1 MPRSKSVTDELEAN
15 QSLLDALKSARNM
28 ASRDGHAQILIE
40 HMALALLDDAAVS
53 QFMNQNRVTVYN
65 IREQLHEFLKEIK
78 PFTGAGKEEEKEI
91 QTSQGLD
98 EVLNGAARI
107 ANDQE
112 EEKISTL
119 HVLLAILRR
128 PQGKAPGILATFRV
142 DEEELTLY
150 IQQKEYQNFP
160 AISHSHALV
169 AVDEPGFKVY
179 PGGEALAKYT
189 SNVTA
194 RAKSGDFD
202 PVVGRDPEIDRI
214 IRILSRR
221 YKNNAMLV
229 GEPGVGKDAVI
240 EALAMRLIKQT
251 NPDPAFENAN
261 IYALD
266 IEALMAGTKYRGDVE
281 ERLKA
286 VKREIGEIPNAILF
300 INEFHMTKAG
310 SGQENPADLQN
321 LLKQSL
327 TTGRLRT
334 IGATTPDEYRRF
346 VEPDA
351 ALSRRFA
358 KVEVNE
364 PTAEVCQTIL
374 QARCGVLEDHHDV
387 EFTAEALQACTAYA
401 KRYIHDRFLP
411 DSALDIA
418 DIAAVIARKTGIV
431 TLAEVEQATA
441 ELANIPPLKVGQH
454 EGENLRTLPEAL
466 REVVFGQ
473 DEALDALTQAVW
485 VARSGQ
491 NQPGKPIGS
500 FLFSGPTGVGKTEAA
515 KKVSEILGV
524 PLIRIDMSEYQEK
537 HDAARLKGAPPG
549 YVGYDKGGQLT
560 ESVRKHPYS
569 VVLLDE
575 VEKAHPDVFNV
586 LLQTLDDGRMT
597 DGQGRTVNFENT
609 IIIMTTNAG
618 ASVIKKAPIGFTG
631 KADATESEEYK
642 NLFRPEFW
650 NRIDATVQ
658 FKALTP
664 EIIERVVSKFLR
676 GLAEQ
681 LKQKKIELVP
691 TPPVLAYMAKA
702 GFDPKFNA
710 RPVNRAITEHIR
722 KTLAPEILFGRLQ
735 HGGKVTVEF
744 VEAAND
750 NPARDDQLT
759 VGNLQFTF
767 ESAALDESRAQVM
780 ATNRRRRRAV
790 SGVEPA

>member
-1 MPRSKSVTDELEAN
+1 MTRSKSVTDELEAN
-15 QSLLDALKSARNM
+15 ESLLDALKSARDK
-28 ASRDGHAQILIE
+28 AGRDGHQQILIE
-40 HMALALLDDAAVS
+40 HMALSLLDDAAVS
-53 QFMNQNRVTVYN
+53 RFLNHHRVVVCN
-65 IREQLHEFLKEIK
+65 IREQLTGFLNELRPYTKSNADRIE
-78 PFTGAGKEEEKEI
+78 
-91 QTSQGLD
+91 TSRGLD
-98 EVLNGAARI
+98 EVLNTAARI
-107 ANDQE
+107 ASGE
-112 EEKISTL
+112 SEEKISTL

-128 PQGKAPGILATFRV
+128 SQGKAPEIFATFNAN
-142 DEEELTLY
+142 EEDLTLY
-150 IQQKEYQNFP
+150 IQNKEYRDLSGVPVIPN
-160 AISHSHALV
+160 ARALV
-169 AVDEPGFKVY
+169 TVGDPGFKIY
-179 PGGEALAKYT
+179 PGGEALAKFT

-194 RAKSGDFD
+194 RAKNGAFD
-202 PVVGRDPEIDRI
+202 PVVGRDQEIAQI

-221 YKNNAMLV
+221 YKNNAMLA

-240 EALAMRLIKQT
+240 EALAMHLVSQK

-286 VKREIGEIPNAILF
+286 VKREIAEIPNAILF

-310 SGQENPADLQN
+310 SGQESPVDLQN

-327 TTGRLRT
+327 TTGQLRT
-334 IGATTPDEYRRF
+334 IGATTLDEYRRH
-346 VEPDA
+346 VESDA
-351 ALSRRFA
+351 ALSRRFT
-358 KVEVNE
+358 KVEIKE
-364 PTAEVCQTIL
+364 PSAEVCQTIL

-387 EFTAEALQACTAYA
+387 EFTAEALEACTTYA

-418 DIAAVIARKTGIV
+418 DIAAVIAHRTGIV

-441 ELANIPPLKVGQH
+441 ELANIPALKVGQH

-473 DEALDALTQAVW
+473 DEALNALTQAVW

-491 NQPGKPIGS
+491 NLPGKPIGS

-515 KKVSEILGV
+515 KKVAELLGV
-524 PLIRIDMSEYQEK
+524 SLIRIDMSEYQEK

-560 ESVRKHPYS
+560 EAVRKKPYS

-597 DGQGRTVNFENT
+597 DGQGRTINFENT

-618 ASVIKKAPIGFTG
+618 ASVMKKAPIGFTG
-631 KADATESEEYK
+631 KTDVKESEEYK

-658 FKALTP
+658 FKPLTQ
-664 EIIERVVSKFLR
+664 EVIEKVVSKFLS
-676 GLAEQ
+676 GLAAQ
-681 LKQKKIELVP
+681 LKQKKIELIP
-691 TPPVLAYMAKA
+691 TPPVLAFMAKA

-735 HGGKVTVEF
+735 HGGKVMVDF

-750 NPARDDQLT
+750 NPARDDQVT
-759 VGNLQFTF
+759 VGNLRFTF
-767 ESAALDESRAQVM
+767 ESAAADESRAQVM

-790 SGVEPA
+790 NGVEPA